1 MDAGVRRWG
10 RAVCVAAVLA
20 FGPAW
25 AECVRQGTYVRTK
38 QLEPRLRK
46 GEFVHVYAGQCDF
59 RVERGSVVM
68 LTGRTPFPQ
77 LRIVR
82 GLPGDTVLVETR
94 GKQQVVLVNGV
105 ELRNSAGRPYRWSRV
120 TAEVMREHL
129 SPFGGKLPPDAY
141 LVLGDRPDFTLDPNL
156 LTPARRQ
163 DLHGILV
170 DERELPKADA
180 GTP

>member
-1 MDAGVRRWG
+1 MDAAVRRWG
-10 RAVCVAAVLA
+10 RAACAFAVLA
-20 FGPAW
+20 AAPAS
-25 AECVRQGTYVRTK
+25 AECVRQGTYVRTR

-82 GLPGDTVLVETR
+82 GLPGDEVTVESR
-94 GKQQVVLVNGV
+94 GKKQVLLVNGV
-105 ELRNSAGRPYRWSRV
+105 ELRNSAGKPYRLSQL

-129 SPFGGKLPPDAY
+129 SPFGGKLPAEAY
-141 LVLGDRPDFTLDPNL
+141 LVLGDRPDFTLDPHQL
-156 LTPARRQ
+156 APARRQ

-170 DERELPKADA
+170 DEREPPKADA